1 MPWAMSVVVRD
12 LDDAVEGLVVVGHA
26 TEHDT
31 VCVVQEH
38 PEGFVA
44 LCDGPVD
51 EGYRHGVRVCALGDG
66 DGLRDAG
73 VVMGVSGAPKRGAD
87 FTVPQILRFR
97 RFYGSADFTVPQILR
112 FRRFYGADFAV
123 PQILR
128 FRRFCGVQ
136 ILRLR
141 RFCGVQ
147 ILQFRRF
154 CGVQILRFRSGQFCA
169 CVGVL
174 ITVLN

>member
-1 MPWAMSVVVRD
+1 M
-12 LDDAVEGLVVVGHA
+12 VGHA

-38 PEGFVA
+38 LEGFVA

-87 FTVPQILRFR
+87 FAVPQILR
-97 RFYGSADFTVPQILR
+97 
-112 FRRFYGADFAV
+112 GADFAV
-123 PQILR
+123 PQWTVLCLR
-128 FRRFCGVQ
+128 GGVNNGLKLSQ
-136 ILRLR
+136 NLCRCPTI
-141 RFCGVQ
+141 
-147 ILQFRRF
+147 
-154 CGVQILRFRSGQFCA
+154 RSG
-169 CVGVL
+169 
-174 ITVLN
+174 

>member
-1 MPWAMSVVVRD
+1 M
-12 LDDAVEGLVVVGHA
+12 VGHA

-38 PEGFVA
+38 LEGFVA

-87 FTVPQILRFR
+87 FAGCRFC
-97 RFYGSADFTVPQILR
+97 GS
-112 FRRFYGADFAV
+112 ADFAV

-128 FRRFCGVQ
+128 GADFAAPQ
-136 ILRLR
+136 ILRGAD
-141 RFCGVQ
+141 FAVPQ
-147 ILQFRRF
+147 W
-154 CGVQILRFRSGQFCA
+154 
-169 CVGVL
+169 
-174 ITVLN
+174 TVLCLRGGVNNG